1 MTTDSNLFSTSAA
14 TSDREANASVGRS
27 DIVSERLSQLAY
39 TPTDGKMRQSFG
51 PNDNASGQNDN
62 SSAGKDS
69 GNDSAQDDRD
79 RSQVNKVDQIVK
91 LLQSLPGDFELSQSQ
106 LSFVLAQ
113 SGLDKDPQLA
123 TILGGVTKVIKHG
136 DHIELQRDSVT
147 HIPLNQDIVKGLVAI
162 KSVDLDSMK
171 FDVDLKSEPKQV
183 SNISGL
189 DLTFSAFGNDHSVG
203 IQEAKLSH
211 DQAGNTVIAGM
222 VENPIPP
229 AARSVLDIGDRIPVT
244 IKLTKNG
251 DFIAPL
257 ASTVIQAAA
266 DTTGGS
272 LPGLI
277 LHNELTDAAEVA
289 KFAERYPKWM
299 SDTVSPVLTGLE
311 QVIEENQRK
320 AAADKDRSADKSGNG
335 ANNTDVPPQ
344 NSTQPGSKTTQN
356 PTPGETPVPQEV
368 PAPGLIPT
376 PGQIIHSGQSSSDQK
391 AESKGELP
399 AKGTTN
405 GPIKSGG
412 EYDKTINVDG
422 VDRHYLLHVP
432 PNYDPS
438 KPMPMILALH
448 GMGGNSADFE
458 KRTKLNETADKDG
471 FIVVYPDSTQ
481 WFNQKDWKT
490 WDTDDGII
498 PPGKHVDDT
507 KFLRSVIDTT
517 QSQLNVDDKR
527 IYMAGISNGGM
538 MTMHAAGPLSDK
550 LAAVAVVSGAMS
562 GKEESPTE
570 PLSVINIHGTNDSV
584 IPIGGI
590 EGVPDSLTLLGIP
603 TFKPNSYIPTYWN
616 IKNGI
621 AGPPTTETVGNE
633 TRQHYVNPKTGAE
646 VEQIVVAGGEHTP
659 SDVQHTMDTL
669 VQFFEDHPK
678 IEVTHD
684 NVPPQNDPPRDVHTP
699 VDPVQR
705 LIADVKKRGVTGLE
719 ADVDRALAAVPLFS
733 DGTVSPADLYTKIDS
748 TLHQNFNDP
757 VSAFIKSTDS
767 LSKRGE
773 HIEMKRSNTASIP
786 LNFEVPGTHG
796 MLNLKNLQIGTT
808 SFDLRNRDGLFS
820 IDNLKGMQIKS
831 SIFGHDLTSD
841 IKQVTESTGADG
853 NHVYSVKVSHPL
865 PSFARFI
872 LMQPDNIS
880 VNVELDQL
888 GNPKVVNQDQI
899 KDDALGR
906 NPLVRGV
913 IDEGTDVT
921 SAVTNPSVGSIGNVL
936 KDIAITGGAT
946 FLAGRL
952 GFALAPAIIH
962 EVDSL

>member
-1 MTTDSNLFSTSAA
+1 MTTDSNLLSINSA
-14 TSDREANASVGRS
+14 TDREANATLGRI
-27 DIVSERLSQLAY
+27 DNVSQRLSRQAFA
-39 TPTDGKMRQSFG
+39 PTDLQA
-51 PNDNASGQNDN
+51 PTSGQSDKNPET
-62 SSAGKDS
+62 
-69 GNDSAQDDRD
+69 
-79 RSQVNKVDQIVK
+79 NKVDQIVK
-91 LLQSLPGDFELSQSQ
+91 LLQSLPGDFELNQTQ

-113 SGLDKDPQLA
+113 AGMAKDPQLS
-123 TILGGVTKVIKHG
+123 TILSGVTNVIKHG

-147 HIPLNQDIVKGLVAI
+147 HIPLNQDIVKGLVSI

-171 FDVDLKSEPKQV
+171 FDVNLKSDPKQV

-189 DLTFSAFGNDHSVG
+189 DLTFSAFGNERSVG
-203 IQEAKLSH
+203 IEEAKLSH

-222 VENPIPP
+222 VENPIPA
-229 AARSVLDIGDRIPVT
+229 AARNVLDIGDRIPVT

-257 ASTVIQAAA
+257 ASNVIQAAA

-272 LPGLI
+272 LPGLV
-277 LHNELTDAAEVA
+277 LHDELTDAAEVA
-289 KFAERYPKWM
+289 QFAEKYQKWM

-311 QVIEENQRK
+311 QVIEDNQRK
-320 AAADKDRSADKSGNG
+320 AAEERDKTNKEKEDKEPQKPE
-335 ANNTDVPPQ
+335 APPQ
-344 NSTQPGSKTTQN
+344 NSIQLP
-356 PTPGETPVPQEV
+356 
-368 PAPGLIPT
+368 IPT
-376 PGQIIHSGQSSSDQK
+376 TPQISK
-391 AESKGELP
+391 PAEWKGEQP
-399 AKGTTN
+399 AKNSSN
-405 GPIKSGG
+405 GAIESGG
-412 EYDKTINVDG
+412 EYDKTIKVDG

-432 PNYDPS
+432 PNYDPN

-448 GMGGNSADFE
+448 GMGGNSEDFE

-471 FIVVYPDSTQ
+471 FIVVYPDSTE

-517 QSQLNVDDKR
+517 QNQLNVDDKR

-538 MTMHAAGPLSDK
+538 MTMHAAGALSDK

-562 GKEESPTE
+562 GKEESPTQ
-570 PLSVINIHGTNDSV
+570 PLSVLNIHGTNDTV
-584 IPIGGI
+584 IPIEGI

-621 AGPPTTETVGNE
+621 TGAPTTEQVGNE
-633 TRQHYVNPKTGAE
+633 TRQHYVNAKNGAE
-646 VEQIVVAGGEHTP
+646 VEQIIVAGGEHTP
-659 SDVQHTMDTL
+659 SDVQHTMDTV
-669 VQFFEDHPK
+669 VQFFEDHQK
-678 IEVTHD
+678 IEANRD
-684 NVPPQNDPPRDVHTP
+684 NVPPQNDPPRELHTP
-699 VDPVQR
+699 IDPVQR
-705 LIADVKKRGVTGLE
+705 LIEDVKKRGVTGLE
-719 ADVDRALAAVPLFS
+719 ADVSKALAAVPAFS
-733 DGTVSPADLYTKIDS
+733 DGTVSPSDLYNKIDS

-767 LSKRGE
+767 LSKSGE

-796 MLNLKNLQIGTT
+796 LLDLKNLQIGTT

-820 IDNLKGMQIKS
+820 IENLKGMQIKS
-831 SIFGHDLTSD
+831 SIFGHDVTSN
-841 IKQVTESTGADG
+841 IKQVTESTGVDG

-865 PSFARFI
+865 PSLARFI
-872 LMQPDNIS
+872 LMQPENIS
-880 VNVELDQL
+880 VNVELDHL

-899 KDDALGR
+899 MDDALGR

-921 SAVTNPSVGSIGNVL
+921 NAVTNPSLGSIGNVV

>member
-1 MTTDSNLFSTSAA
+1 MTTESNLFSSNSA
-14 TSDREANASVGRS
+14 TSDRP
-27 DIVSERLSQLAY
+27 VSISLKREDSFSQKLSQQAFA
-39 TPTDGKMRQSFG
+39 PKDGGYSSSDAGADEHQS
-51 PNDNASGQNDN
+51 QT
-62 SSAGKDS
+62 
-69 GNDSAQDDRD
+69 
-79 RSQVNKVDQIVK
+79 NKVDQIVK
-91 LLQSLPGDFELSQSQ
+91 LLQSLPGDFELNQSQ
-106 LSFVLAQ
+106 LSFVLSQA
-113 SGLDKDPQLA
+113 GMAKDPQLA
-123 TILGGVTKVIKHG
+123 TILGGVTKVIKHN

-147 HIPLNQDIVKGLVAI
+147 HIPLNQDIVKGLVSI
-162 KSVDLDSMK
+162 KSVDLDSIK
-171 FDVDLKSEPKQV
+171 FDVNLKSDPKQV

-189 DLTFSAFGNDHSVG
+189 DLTFSAFGNERSVG

-211 DQAGNTVIAGM
+211 DQAGNTVVAGM
-222 VENPIPP
+222 VENPIPL
-229 AARSVLDIGDRIPVT
+229 AARNVLDIGEQIPVT

-257 ASTVIQAAA
+257 ASTVIQSAA

-272 LPGLI
+272 LPGLV
-277 LHNELTDAAEVA
+277 LHDELSDAAEVA
-289 KFAERYPKWM
+289 RFAEKYPKWM

-320 AAADKDRSADKSGNG
+320 LAADKDKKNRGEQI
-335 ANNTDVPPQ
+335 T
-344 NSTQPGSKTTQN
+344 
-356 PTPGETPVPQEV
+356 TPGQILTPGQITQTEE
-368 PAPGLIPT
+368 IPT
-376 PGQIIHSGQSSSDQK
+376 PGQIIHSGQTTSDQN
-391 AESKGELP
+391 ADRGATETRERSKGEQP
-399 AKGTTN
+399 TKSGN
-405 GPIKSGG
+405 IGPIKTGG
-412 EYDKTINVDG
+412 EYDKTIKVDG
-422 VDRHYLLHVP
+422 ADRHYLLHVP
-432 PNYDPS
+432 PNYAPT

-458 KRTKLNETADKDG
+458 KRTKLNDIADKEG
-471 FIVVYPDSTQ
+471 FIVAYPDSTQ
-481 WFNQKDWKT
+481 WFSQKDWKT

-562 GKEESPTE
+562 GKEESPTQ
-570 PLSVINIHGTNDSV
+570 PLSVLNIHGTNDSV
-584 IPIGGI
+584 IPINGI

-621 AGPPTTETVGNE
+621 NGSPTTETVGTE
-633 TRQHYVNPKTGAE
+633 TRQHFVNQKNGAE

-659 SDVQHTMDTL
+659 SDVQHTMDTV

-678 IEVTHD
+678 IAPTSD
-684 NVPPQNDPPRDVHTP
+684 NVPPQNDPPRHVHTP

-705 LIADVKKRGVTGLE
+705 LVADVKKRGVTGLE
-719 ADVDRALAAVPLFS
+719 ADVDRALAAVPAFS
-733 DGTVSPADLYTKIDS
+733 DGTVSPADLYNKINS

-757 VSAFIKSTDS
+757 ISAFIKSTDS
-767 LSKRGE
+767 LSKNGE

-796 MLNLKNLQIGTT
+796 MLNLKDLQIGTT
-808 SFDLRNRDGLFS
+808 SFDLRNRDGLFRL
-820 IDNLKGMQIKS
+820 DNLKGMQIKS
-831 SIFGHDLTSD
+831 SILGHDVISD
-841 IKQVTESTGADG
+841 IKQVTETTGADG
-853 NHVYSVKVSHPL
+853 NHIYSVKVSHPL
-865 PSFARFI
+865 PAFARFI

-880 VNVELDQL
+880 VDVELDEQ
-888 GNPKVVNQDQI
+888 GTPKVVNQDQI
-899 KDDALGR
+899 MDDALGS

-921 SAVTNPSVGSIGNVL
+921 KAVTNPSLGSMGNVL
-936 KDIAITGGAT
+936 KDVAITGGAT